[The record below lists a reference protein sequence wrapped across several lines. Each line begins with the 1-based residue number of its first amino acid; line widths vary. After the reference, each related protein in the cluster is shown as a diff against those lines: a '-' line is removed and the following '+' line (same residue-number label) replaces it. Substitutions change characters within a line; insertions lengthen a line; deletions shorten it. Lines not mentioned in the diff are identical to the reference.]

1 MEDLSGNLQSDLK
14 VKRIPRHS
22 KRSSRWT
29 LLFVGD
35 HGQTVSVHRFKSLFY
50 LLMGLLLIAVG
61 AAAGLYLYNRQ
72 TFDENQRLRAET
84 TRLRETVEALRYEKD
99 VLTARLVLTEAGF
112 QKDSGAAKPPTPPSA
127 QEEEV
132 SIDAPGK
139 EKGRPEKASAPEPEA
154 PPEPQPEPEPEPVSE
169 PEPVPVQELPAGQ
182 APAPGE
188 QTEAGQ
194 EHAGAVESPPVSVED
209 LAMVHEQDRPMLR
222 VTFVIRKEAAEPESV
237 SGHAFVVLKQEND
250 SIGDSWVLIPWA
262 KVEEGRPSP
271 ASRGQFFSIARF
283 KPMKFETTGV
293 SDPGRFDRLT
303 VYIFNTGGELIL
315 EKDFSMTAEKVEAG

>member
-1 MEDLSGNLQSDLK
+1 MEDLPGNLQPDLK
-14 VKRIPRHS
+14 AKRIPRPS

-35 HGQTVSVHRFKSLFY
+35 HGQTVSVRRFKSLFY
-50 LLMGLLLIAVG
+50 LLMALLLVAVG
-61 AAAGLYLYNRQ
+61 AAAGLYLFNRQ

-84 TRLRETVEALRYEKD
+84 HRLREAVETLRYEKD

-112 QKDSGAAKPPTPPSA
+112 QKEPAEATVSPAPPAQKAKSPS
-127 QEEEV
+127 
-132 SIDAPGK
+132 DASGK
-139 EKGRPEKASAPEPEA
+139 EKSSPEKASAPEPEA
-154 PPEPQPEPEPEPVSE
+154 APEPQPE
-169 PEPVPVQELPAGQ
+169 PEPVPVQELPPEQ
-182 APAPGE
+182 APAPGQ
-188 QTEAGQ
+188 QTETDQ
-194 EHAGAVESPPVSVED
+194 EHAGDVESPSMSVSVEN
-209 LAMVHEQDRPMLR
+209 LAMVHEQDRPLLR
-222 VTFVIRKEAAEPESV
+222 VTFVIRKGDDEPESI

-262 KVEEGRPSP
+262 KVEGGRPSP
-271 ASRGQFFSIARF
+271 ADRGQFFSIARF

-315 EKDFSMTAEKVEAG
+315 EKDFSMTAEEIEAG